1 MRPFLDHNGPIAIAH
16 RGGALAYP
24 ENSMA
29 AFQHAVDLGYGWVE
43 TDVHVTSDGALVAFH
58 DEVLDRVT
66 NLTGAIA
73 ERTWAE
79 LSEARIAD
87 QHKIPLFSDL
97 LATFPSLRIAVDPK
111 SNGAVEPLI
120 RTLQKHNAIER
131 VCVGSFSDERIRR
144 AREVL
149 GPALCTGLGPREIPR
164 LIAASMGSP
173 AGVLIGDVAQVPP
186 TYKGVPLVTR
196 RFVAEAH
203 RRNLQVHVWT
213 INDPNEMA
221 RLLDL
226 GVDAIMTDDPALLLE
241 VMGRA

>member
-24 ENSMA
+24 ENTMA

-43 TDVHVTSDGALVAFH
+43 TDVHATSDGVLVAFH

-79 LSEARIAD
+79 LSAARIAD
-87 QHKIPLFSDL
+87 EHKIPLFSDL
-97 LATFPSLRIAVDPK
+97 LTTFPSLRIAVDPK
-111 SNGAVEPLI
+111 SDDAVEPLI
-120 RTLQKHNAIER
+120 RTLQGHNAIER

-144 AREVL
+144 TREVL
-149 GPALCTGLGPREIPR
+149 GPALCTGLGPRDIPR
-164 LIAASMGSP
+164 LVAASMGSP
-173 AGVLIGDVAQVPP
+173 AGALIGNVAQVPP
-186 TYKGVPLVTR
+186 TYKGVPLITH

-203 RRNLQVHVWT
+203 SRDLQVHVWT
-213 INDPNEMA
+213 INDPDEMT
-221 RLLDL
+221 RLLNL
-226 GVDAIMTDDPALLLE
+226 GVDAIMTDDPETLLE
-241 VMGRA
+241 VIERY